1 MMIYVDADACPVKDE
16 VTKVAARHEL
26 VVTFVSNG
34 GLRPSRDPMVR
45 HVVVPSGADAAD
57 DWIVDNAVANDI
69 AVTADVPL
77 AARLVEKGVHV
88 LGPTG
93 RPFTPESIGMAV
105 AMRDLKQHLRESGEI
120 KGYNPGFSARDRSA
134 FLSALDQ
141 TVRRA
146 LRSAAPRSQEA
157 GIARSIWPRSRRRCP
172 ASPPCRSHR
181 CWSSSSPPTRSSRSM
196 SPCRW
201 RGSPGCARPRC
212 AWRRPAA
219 ISRYG

>member
-1 MMIYVDADACPVKDE
+1 MTQIYVDADACPVKDE
-16 VTKVAARHEL
+16 ATRVAERHGL
-26 VVTFVSNG
+26 VITFVSNG

-45 HVVVPSGADAAD
+45 HVVVPQGADVAD

-69 AVTADVPL
+69 AITADVPL

-105 AMRDLKQHLRESGEI
+105 AMRDLKQHLRETGEI

-146 LRSAAPRSQEA
+146 LRAQSEQK
-157 GIARSIWPRSRRRCP
+157 
-172 ASPPCRSHR
+172 
-181 CWSSSSPPTRSSRSM
+181 
-196 SPCRW
+196 
-201 RGSPGCARPRC
+201 
-212 AWRRPAA
+212 
-219 ISRYG
+219 